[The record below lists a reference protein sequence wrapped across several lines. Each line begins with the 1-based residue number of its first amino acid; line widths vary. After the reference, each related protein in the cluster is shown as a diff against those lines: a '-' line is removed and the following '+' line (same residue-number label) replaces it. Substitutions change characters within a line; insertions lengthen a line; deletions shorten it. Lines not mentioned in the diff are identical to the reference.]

1 MAKPVVLPP
10 EIIQAIEMLRST
22 PVDPSDFSNAVQECY
37 NRGFGKMGK
46 WIAEHKD
53 LYLQALQDGYVSDLV
68 VPNSEKDSVTLVTEI
83 PVTTPEQPVEVDL
96 ESNPD
101 TESSTEPTPPVAFP
115 GDLEEAEEPFGKR
128 HKRQ

>member
-10 EIIQAIEMLRST
+10 DIIQAIEMIRST
-22 PVDPSDFSNAVQECY
+22 PVDPNDFNNAVQECY

-53 LYLQALQDGYVSDLV
+53 LYLQALQDGYVSETAIPKSEPAEE
-68 VPNSEKDSVTLVTEI
+68 VPPAPEPENIDPMKSV
-83 PVTTPEQPVEVDL
+83 
-96 ESNPD
+96 
-101 TESSTEPTPPVAFP
+101 EPTEDIPPMEIEADVSP
-115 GDLEEAEEPFGKR
+115 DGEELSSGKR

>member
-1 MAKPVVLPP
+1 MAKPVVLPS

-46 WIAEHKD
+46 WIAEHKV
-53 LYLQALQDGYVSDLV
+53 LYLQALQDGYASELN
-68 VPNSEKDSVTLVTEI
+68 VPNSEKDILPPIDADATAEDIPPSDDDMETEMA
-83 PVTTPEQPVEVDL
+83 TP
-96 ESNPD
+96 STFPD
-101 TESSTEPTPPVAFP
+101 KTPDGDEPTS
-115 GDLEEAEEPFGKR
+115 GKR